1 MHKGLV
7 MGVSSDQ
14 GVDGHDC
21 ARGFIEIR
29 SWKWCQKACTFW
41 NSFWMN
47 KNTEIVSLGFKTL
60 VSRP

>member
-1 MHKGLV
+1 MHRDLV

-29 SWKWCQKACTFW
+29 SRKWCQKAYTFW

-47 KNTEIVSLGFKTL
+47 KKTEVISLWF
-60 VSRP
+60 